1 MAVDSRMDLLS
12 ERAVLMRESLQKSQ
26 TITDNVVSILG
37 SFDSRLSALESAMR
51 PTQIRT
57 HAIRKA
63 HENIDKTLKSAE
75 VILSQFDLL
84 RQAETKVLKGP
95 HEDLESYL
103 EAIAQLRKVIRYFS
117 SNKGFKN
124 SDGVLNHANSLLA
137 KAQSKLEEEFKQ
149 LLASY
154 SKAVEPDR
162 LFDGLPNSLRP
173 SADGEGNGKAHGG
186 HHNDDSETAA
196 YTLPVLIPSR
206 VLPLLHDLA
215 QQMVQAGHQQLL
227 LQIYRET
234 RTFVLEE
241 SLRKLG
247 VEKLSKEDVQRM
259 QWEVLEAKIGN
270 WIHFMRIA
278 VKLLFAG
285 ERQVCDQI
293 FRGFDSL
300 SDQCFA
306 EVTVSSV
313 SMLLSFGDA
322 IARSKRSPEKLFV
335 LLDMY
340 EIMRELHSEIETI
353 FKGKACLEIRN
364 SATGLTK
371 RLAQTAQ
378 ETFGDFEEAVE
389 KDATKTAVLD
399 GTVHPLTSYVIN
411 YVKFLFDYQAT
422 LKQLFSE
429 FGNGDDSN
437 SQLASVT
444 MRIMQA
450 LQNNL
455 EGKSKQYKD
464 QALTHL
470 FLMNNIHYMV
480 RSVRRSEAKDLL
492 GDDWVQR
499 HRRVVQQH
507 ANLYKRTA
515 WTKILQT
522 SSAQGLTSSG
532 GGSVEG
538 GNSSG
543 VSRGLLKERF
553 KMFNM
558 QFDELHQRQ
567 SQWTVPD
574 TELRESLRLAVAEVL
589 LPAYRSFLKRFGP
602 LVESGKNSQ
611 RYIKYTAEDLERLL
625 GELFE
630 GKSMNEPRRLI
641 IIIIIII
648 IVMVMIIMW
657 IMCEWNDEDCMKVD
671 EDKLDYYYLT
681 LLIVFETFGDF
692 EEAVEKDATKTA
704 VLDGTVHP
712 LTSYVI
718 NYVKFLF
725 DYQATLKQLFSE
737 FGNGDDS
744 NSQLASVT
752 MRIMQAF
759 QNNLEGK
766 SKQYKD
772 QALTHLFLMN
782 NIHYMV
788 RSVRRSEAKDLL
800 GDDWVQRHRRVVQ
813 QHANLYK
820 RTAWT
825 KVRPICLTLYT
836 KNITQT
842 SSAQGLTSSGGG
854 SVEGGNSSGVSRGLL
869 KERFNMFNMQFDE
882 LHQRQSQWTV
892 PDTEL
897 RESLRLAVAE
907 VLLPA
912 YRSFLKRFG
921 PLVESGKNSQR
932 YIKYTAEDLERLLG
946 ELFEGKSMNEPRR

>member
-1 MAVDSRMDLLS
+1 LYS
-12 ERAVLMRESLQKSQ
+12 
-26 TITDNVVSILG
+26 
-37 SFDSRLSALESAMR
+37 
-51 PTQIRT
+51 
-57 HAIRKA
+57 HRKA
-63 HENIDKTLKSAE
+63 HENIDKTLKAAE
-75 VILSQFDLL
+75 
-84 RQAETKVLKGP
+84 AESKVLKGP
-95 HEDLESYL
+95 HEDLESYSS
-103 EAIAQLRKVIRYFS
+103 AQEIIRYFS
-117 SNKGFKN
+117 SNKSFKS

-137 KAQSKLEEEFKQ
+137 KAQSKLEDEFKQ

-173 SADGEGNGKAHGG
+173 SADGDGSGKSPLPHGG
-186 HHNDDSETAA
+186 HHHDDSETAA

-215 QQMVQAGHQQLL
+215 QQMVQAGHKQLL
-227 LQIYRET
+227 LQNYKET
-234 RTFVLEE
+234 RSFVLEE

-285 ERQVCDQI
+285 ERQVGDQI
-293 FRGFDSL
+293 FQGFDSL

-340 EIMRELHSEIETI
+340 EIMREIETI
-353 FKGKACLEIRN
+353 FKGKACVEIRD
-364 SATGLTK
+364 SAMGLTK

-422 LKQLFSE
+422 LKQLFLE

-455 EGKSKQYKD
+455 EGKSKQYRD
-464 QALTHL
+464 PALTHL

-499 HRRVVQQH
+499 HRRIVQQH

-532 GGSVEG
+532 GGSLEG

-602 LVESGKNSQ
+602 LVENGKNPQ
-611 RYIKYTAEDLERLL
+611 KYIKYTAEDLERLL

-630 GKSMNEPRRLI
+630 GKSMNEPRR
-641 IIIIIII
+641 
-648 IVMVMIIMW
+648 
-657 IMCEWNDEDCMKVD
+657 
-671 EDKLDYYYLT
+671 
-681 LLIVFETFGDF
+681 
-692 EEAVEKDATKTA
+692 
-704 VLDGTVHP
+704 
-712 LTSYVI
+712 
-718 NYVKFLF
+718 
-725 DYQATLKQLFSE
+725 
-737 FGNGDDS
+737 
-744 NSQLASVT
+744 
-752 MRIMQAF
+752 
-759 QNNLEGK
+759 
-766 SKQYKD
+766 
-772 QALTHLFLMN
+772 
-782 NIHYMV
+782 
-788 RSVRRSEAKDLL
+788 
-800 GDDWVQRHRRVVQ
+800 
-813 QHANLYK
+813 
-820 RTAWT
+820 
-825 KVRPICLTLYT
+825 
-836 KNITQT
+836 
-842 SSAQGLTSSGGG
+842 
-854 SVEGGNSSGVSRGLL
+854 
-869 KERFNMFNMQFDE
+869 
-882 LHQRQSQWTV
+882 
-892 PDTEL
+892 
-897 RESLRLAVAE
+897 
-907 VLLPA
+907 
-912 YRSFLKRFG
+912 
-921 PLVESGKNSQR
+921 
-932 YIKYTAEDLERLLG
+932 
-946 ELFEGKSMNEPRR
+946 